1 MKRRFLFT
9 LSLAILSVVFS
20 FDGAPPQAS
29 ISNGLI
35 NAKLYLPDAVNGYYR
50 GARFDW
56 GGVIYD
62 LEYKNHHYFGQWFEH
77 YEPTLHDAIMGPV
90 DSFNPIGYDD
100 AKTGDSFLRI
110 GVGIL
115 QKPEEARYTFSTSY
129 KILNSGT
136 WKIKKKSSGIAFTHE
151 LKSEKYQYLYTK
163 NVTLT
168 KGKPE
173 LVLEH
178 SLKNTGTT
186 TLETDVYNHNFFVMD
201 QQPTGPDFIVKLP
214 FAPQGEFK
222 GKGEKGAIDGN
233 TIVYKDVISKGEF
246 FAVSPLTGYGT
257 TPSDNDI
264 RIENT
269 KVGTGV
275 RIIGDKPIVRFVFW
289 SNPATVCPE
298 PYIHLKVE
306 PGKEVTWNIR
316 YEFYTINTIN

>member
-9 LSLAILSVVFS
+9 LNLAILSVVCS

-56 GGVIYD
+56 SGVIYD
-62 LEYKNHHYFGQWFEH
+62 LEYKNHHYFGKWFEH

-168 KGKPE
+168 NGKPE
-173 LVLEH
+173 LILEH
-178 SLKNTGTT
+178 TLKNTGTT

-214 FAPQGEFK
+214 FVPQGEFK
-222 GKGEKGAIDGN
+222 GKPEKGAIDGKN
-233 TIVYKDVISKGEF
+233 IIYKEVISKGEF
-246 FAVSPLTGYGT
+246 FAVSPLTGYST
-257 TPSDNDI
+257 DISDNDV

-269 KVGTGV
+269 KTGTGV
-275 RIIGDKPIVRFVFW
+275 RIKGDRPIVKFVFW
-289 SNPATVCPE
+289 SAAATVCPE
-298 PYIHLKVE
+298 PYIHLKVD
-306 PGKEVTWNIR
+306 PGKEISWNIR
-316 YEFYTINTIN
+316 YEFYTTK